1 VLSLLFAS
9 LSNNF
14 PSDLLFAKISSSL
27 CRGSSGSFFVLIF
40 LNIPEGLSLGD
51 LSGGEPRAL
60 DNIFDER
67 IENLLLL
74 WGTGELGS
82 SDLRESSMLNFAS
95 LWELPLSTAVGSRTN
110 GSSWSSPSFIDPM
123 LSELLLRV
131 GGLVENV
138 RGREMSE
145 LTLLDKRGWRGT
157 GCVMSCPRRRE
168 IKVRFSPNQSQ
179 ICCRYLFTFVS
190 LNVKA
195 RAHTWHTIS
204 VMCVIHSWQ
213 YP

>member
-1 VLSLLFAS
+1 LAGTLLGVKLLLLFLWLAVIFSLGEWPALGFLLCIPTTKETSWGKGFGVLSLLFAS

-14 PSDLLFAKISSSL
+14 PSDLLFARISSSL

-60 DNIFDER
+60 DNIFGER

-110 GSSWSSPSFIDPM
+110 GSS
-123 LSELLLRV
+123 
-131 GGLVENV
+131 
-138 RGREMSE
+138 
-145 LTLLDKRGWRGT
+145 
-157 GCVMSCPRRRE
+157 
-168 IKVRFSPNQSQ
+168 
-179 ICCRYLFTFVS
+179 
-190 LNVKA
+190 
-195 RAHTWHTIS
+195 
-204 VMCVIHSWQ
+204 
-213 YP
+213 